1 MASNDRPFHTI
12 ESAQEFL
19 WLLAEAINEALQ
31 EAREERAACHAGS
44 LERRGEAWE
53 LVLYSLTKL
62 SAHMTSG
69 RRLLNDLRTLR
80 NLLHRTTP
88 VGPTECV
95 EVAGC
100 ASADG
105 LESLVREG
113 AGG

>member
-19 WLLAEAINEALQ
+19 WLLAEAINEALE

-62 SAHMTSG
+62 SAHMKSS

-80 NLLHRTTP
+80 NLLHRTSAA
-88 VGPTECV
+88 GPPEYV
-95 EVAGC
+95 EVADC
-100 ASADG
+100 ASAHG
-105 LESLVREG
+105 LEALARG
-113 AGG
+113 RAGG